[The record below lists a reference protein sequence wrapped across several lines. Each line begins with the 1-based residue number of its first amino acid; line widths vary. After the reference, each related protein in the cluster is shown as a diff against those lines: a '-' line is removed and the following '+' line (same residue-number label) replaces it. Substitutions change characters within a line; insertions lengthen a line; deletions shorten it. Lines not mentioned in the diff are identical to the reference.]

1 MMAREN
7 QVFKSTEQVS
17 EGRRVIKW
25 NKYPQLTLN
34 LGKAHT
40 WVGSR
45 ALAIPSSGRN
55 TGRSAYLTDGLHGK
69 GNPQYHHVTMQLTLH
84 QHALILPG
92 LYLPGLFQILIV
104 QYLVQLIS
112 KIITATGMYLLNY
125 KFRSQQCLTPKILRG
140 LQELQLVGNQIH
152 TRIIVIE

>member
-7 QVFKSTEQVS
+7 QVFKSTRRQVS

-40 WVGSR
+40 WVGGR

-55 TGRSAYLTDGLHGK
+55 TGRSAYLTDGLRGK
-69 GNPQYHHVTMQLTLH
+69 GIPQTHHVTVQLTLH
-84 QHALILPG
+84 QYTLILP
-92 LYLPGLFQILIV
+92 LPWI
-104 QYLVQLIS
+104 IS
-112 KIITATGMYLLNY
+112 NFDCTVFGTTHITDHNY
-125 KFRSQQCLTPKILRG
+125 YWNALA
-140 LQELQLVGNQIH
+140 
-152 TRIIVIE
+152 

>member
-1 MMAREN
+1 MMARDN

-69 GNPQYHHVTMQLTLH
+69 GNPQTHHVTMQLTLH
-84 QHALILPG
+84 QYTLI
-92 LYLPGLFQILIV
+92 LPGLFQILIV
-104 QYLVQLIS
+104 QYLVQLTS
-112 KIITATGMYLLNY
+112 QIITTTGMYLLNY
-125 KFRSQQCLTPKILRG
+125 KFRSQQCLTPKMLIE
-140 LQELQLVGNQIH
+140 LQEFQLVGN
-152 TRIIVIE
+152 